1 MQMYY
6 TYQSSC
12 FLHQLCVRI
21 ITKKIEEASEIKN
34 HDKFLVGPRTSIEAE
49 KAPAQQS
56 RWTVP

>member
-6 TYQSSC
+6 TISILC
-12 FLHQLCVRI
+12 FSHQLCVRI
-21 ITKKIEEASEIKN
+21 ITKKTEKASEIKN

-49 KAPAQQS
+49 KAPAQKS